1 MRNPRGQPIYTCL
14 VSSDVMAGRR
24 RRMLDEQLVPRGIRD
39 ERVLGVM
46 GRLARER
53 FVPHEHLASAYG
65 DFPIA
70 IGERQTLSQP
80 YVVALMTQALGLE
93 GSEKVLE
100 IGTGSGYQ
108 TAILAE
114 LAREVFTVEVIP
126 ALAEVAEERLGC
138 LGYENVHFRTGDGRQ
153 GWPEEAP
160 FDRIL
165 VAAAPSELPSRLRE
179 QLATRG
185 RLVIPIG
192 APELQ
197 ELELHERDSE
207 APGGFRVRRLGGV
220 RFVPLV

>member
-1 MRNPRGQPIYTCL
+1 
-14 VSSDVMAGRR
+14 
-24 RRMLDEQLVPRGIRD
+24 MLDEQLAPRGIRD

-46 GRLARER
+46 GRIERHR
-53 FVPHEHLASAYG
+53 FVPAEHLASAYG

-70 IGERQTLSQP
+70 IGASQTLSQP
-80 YVVALMTQALGLE
+80 YVVALMTQALDLE

-114 LAREVFTVEVIP
+114 LAQDVFTVEVV
-126 ALAEVAEERLGC
+126 AELAEAAKERLGR
-138 LGYENVHFRTGDGRQ
+138 LGYGNIRFRTGDGRL

-165 VAAAPSELPSRLRE
+165 VAAAPSEVPARLRA
-179 QLATRG
+179 QLAPNG

-192 APELQ
+192 PPDLQ
-197 ELELHERDSE
+197 ELELHERDPE
-207 APGGFRVRRLGGV
+207 APDGFRVKRLGGV